1 MDESRAKELDEIA
14 TTVLNDFLLELG
26 ITGDERSYL
35 LAKIEAIAKEKDLLN
50 AKSKLQ
56 ECPNCGAHVI
66 SPLSSRC
73 PNCHIKIVGWVTEDG
88 TPVENWK
95 PS

>member
-1 MDESRAKELDEIA
+1 MDKSRAKELDEIA
-14 TTVLNDFLLELG
+14 TTVLNDFILELG
-26 ITGDERSYL
+26 LTGEERSYL
-35 LAKIEAIAKEKDLLN
+35 LAKIEAIAKEKDFLN

-56 ECPNCGAHVI
+56 ECPNCGARVI

-73 PNCHIKIVGWVTEDG
+73 PNCHVKIVGWMTEDG